1 LRDAS
6 DISRSVEASRRTLR
20 KNGTL
25 VMQLAQERRSCAGSF
40 VPPGDFAHERYLSE
54 EYRLRQETLRDAYL
68 GTEMCSSNSR
78 KHCGGGWKK
87 YLSYGSLRIWE
98 L

>member
-1 LRDAS
+1 
-6 DISRSVEASRRTLR
+6 
-20 KNGTL
+20 
-25 VMQLAQERRSCAGSF
+25 
-40 VPPGDFAHERYLSE
+40 
-54 EYRLRQETLRDAYL
+54 LRDAYL